1 MENTHRVPMSAVA
14 WGVAKFFG
22 LIVLVALLI
31 LTVLTLALF
40 LGPTSHDGEVGPAT
54 SRVVHL

>member
-1 MENTHRVPMSAVA
+1 MSAVA